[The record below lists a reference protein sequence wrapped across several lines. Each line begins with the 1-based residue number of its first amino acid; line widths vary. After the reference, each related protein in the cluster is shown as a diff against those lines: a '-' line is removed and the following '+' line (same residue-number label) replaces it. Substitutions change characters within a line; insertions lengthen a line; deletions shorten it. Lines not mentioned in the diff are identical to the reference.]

1 MEHNETVV
9 TKNLLR
15 FCYTCDHAH
24 ACETEETSKECWNDK
39 GFAMDESAQEDTT
52 AELFRLYAQ

>member
-1 MEHNETVV
+1 MEQNETIV

-24 ACETEETSKECWNDK
+24 TCETEEASTSCWADK
-39 GFAMDESAQEDTT
+39 GFAFEDNTDEDTT
-52 AELFRLYAQ
+52 AELLRMYAL